1 MRKDLKTMTLASS
14 KGNTVQAYTMLV
26 YRKALH
32 PEFFGIQGRR
42 RIETEDFEFESWIF
56 DGGQVS
62 RFQHEGVCVCEVVT
76 DRFESLPE
84 RGLVA
89 NIMCTGERD
98 YEDTFGE
105 NVRYMTAMQSE
116 TLSDHL
122 YLSTYREMLE
132 HARESKN
139 SLLVLPSDSDARPTL
154 SVVDIQ
160 RYRTEIHV
168 QGFHLRGQSNLV
180 LRTQSMF
187 RLELDGVNKN
197 DEDA

>member
-1 MRKDLKTMTLASS
+1 MTLASG
-14 KGNTVQAYTMLV
+14 KTNTVQSYTMLV

-32 PEFFGIQGRR
+32 PEFFGIQGRK

-56 DGGQVS
+56 DGGQVL
-62 RFQHEGVCVCEVVT
+62 RFQHEGTCVCEVVT

-98 YEDTFGE
+98 YEESFGD
-105 NVRYMTAMQSE
+105 NVKYMTAMQSE

-132 HARESKN
+132 HARESTN
-139 SLLVLPSDSDARPTL
+139 SLLVLPSDNQPRPTL
-154 SVVDIQ
+154 SVIDIQ
-160 RYRTEIHV
+160 RYRREIHV
-168 QGFHLRGQSNLV
+168 QGFHLRGEANMV

-187 RLELDGVNKN
+187 RIESGEK
-197 DEDA
+197 EEG

>member
-1 MRKDLKTMTLASS
+1 MTLASG
-14 KGNTVQAYTMLV
+14 KANTVQSYTMLV

-56 DGGQVS
+56 EGGQVL
-62 RFQHEGVCVCEVVT
+62 RFQHEGTCVCEVVT

-98 YEDTFGE
+98 YEETFGD
-105 NVRYMTAMQSE
+105 NVQYMTAMQSE

-132 HARESKN
+132 HARESN
-139 SLLVLPSDSDARPTL
+139 SLLVLPSDTESRPTL
-154 SVVDIQ
+154 SVIDIQ
-160 RYRTEIHV
+160 RYRREIHV
-168 QGFHLRGQSNLV
+168 QGFHLRGEANLV

-187 RLELDGVNKN
+187 RIDSGEAEE
-197 DEDA
+197 ED